1 MTVVP
6 PMAER
11 GAPALVMAEGLAL
24 QYGRRRV
31 LADVTFSVRG
41 GEFWFLL
48 GPNGEGKTTLL
59 RALLGELAPAA
70 GRLALDEALRDRSA
84 VGFVPQRCA
93 PNPILPTTVREFVE
107 LGLVGLRV
115 DAAQRRERLQW
126 ALVHAGLAGMDDRSY
141 WALSGGQRQ
150 RALVARALVRRPR
163 LLILDE
169 PTNHLDFLIEQ
180 SILEVLA
187 ALNREEGTAI
197 LFVTHALHLASRYGT
212 HVALFHG
219 GQVEAGPAAELL
231 QPARL
236 TRAYGVTPPA
246 HTSP

>member
-1 MTVVP
+1 MADRRDA
-6 PMAER
+6 PMVTAER
-11 GAPALVMAEGLAL
+11 LTLR
-24 QYGRRRV
+24 YGRRRV
-31 LADVTFSVRG
+31 LDEVSLIVRG

-59 RALLGELAPAA
+59 RALLGELAPAG
-70 GRLALDEALRDRSA
+70 GRLVLDEGLRDRAA

-107 LGLVGLRV
+107 LGLVGVRA
-115 DAAQRRERLQW
+115 DPAQRRERVRW
-126 ALVHAGLAGMDDRSY
+126 ALAHAGLAGLERRSY

-180 SILEVLA
+180 SILDVLA
-187 ALNREEGTAI
+187 DLNREEGTTI
-197 LFVTHALHLASRYGT
+197 LFVTHALHLAARYGT

-231 QPARL
+231 RPERL
-236 TRAYGVTPPA
+236 TRAYGVSPPA
-246 HTSP
+246 ARTNP